1 MIIHFGTCADKMCSR
16 AQVNLG
22 VVKERLEAHP
32 MTVFTESDVRYELG
46 AHASFTSSAYAALPR
61 LN

>member
-1 MIIHFGTCADKMCSR
+1 MLTWCSW

-46 AHASFTSSAYAALPR
+46 ASFISAAYAALPTE
-61 LN
+61 LNRCNRSVR

>member
-1 MIIHFGTCADKMCSR
+1 MSIHFGTCADKMCSW

-46 AHASFTSSAYAALPR
+46 ATFTSAAYAALP
-61 LN
+61 N

>member
-1 MIIHFGTCADKMCSR
+1 MLWT
-16 AQVNLG
+16 QVNLG

-46 AHASFTSSAYAALPR
+46 ASFILPLTPR
-61 LN
+61 FQD